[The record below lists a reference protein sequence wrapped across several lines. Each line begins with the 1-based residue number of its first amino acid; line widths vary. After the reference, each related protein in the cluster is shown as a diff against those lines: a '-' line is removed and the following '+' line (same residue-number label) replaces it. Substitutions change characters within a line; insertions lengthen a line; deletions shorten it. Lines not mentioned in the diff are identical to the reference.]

1 MISVQQ
7 INDRVLS
14 ALDSENSD
22 RYLFDQDI
30 KPSLNGALEIL
41 VTWINQAFA
50 ENKLSAENLREL
62 LHVGVWQANSY
73 SRVAFNGQDVGHNLW
88 SLLAI
93 YPKPVVTSRNVVVPS
108 TTNNSISKYRPD
120 LSFVKSVQSAK
131 RLTFEE
137 WNENVDNAF
146 MPGNSTLSGSLA
158 EYAYLDAANYSSTS
172 YPSST
177 DKAEW
182 TIRPDIPNQLVAI
195 AYLKY
200 PTPVGQITDTI
211 EFPLS
216 LTDLIVELTLNKI
229 GYKQGTQSVY
239 VATAQNIAKLV
250 SLIK

>member
-14 ALDSENSD
+14 SLDSEGSD

-30 KPSLNGALEIL
+30 KPSLNGAIEIL

-73 SRVAFNGQDVGHNLW
+73 SRVAFNSQEVGKNLW
-88 SLLAI
+88 SVLGI
-93 YPKPVVTSRNVVVPS
+93 YPKPTVNKKSVVIPATTDNSASR
-108 TTNNSISKYRPD
+108 YRPD
-120 LSFVKSVQSAK
+120 LSFVKSSQSAK

-137 WNENVDNAF
+137 WNENEDNAF
-146 MPGNSTLSGSLA
+146 MSGNTILSGSLA
-158 EYAYLDAANYSSTS
+158 EYAYLDAANYSSTT

-177 DKAEW
+177 DKIEW

-200 PTPVGQITDTI
+200 PTPVNLITDTI